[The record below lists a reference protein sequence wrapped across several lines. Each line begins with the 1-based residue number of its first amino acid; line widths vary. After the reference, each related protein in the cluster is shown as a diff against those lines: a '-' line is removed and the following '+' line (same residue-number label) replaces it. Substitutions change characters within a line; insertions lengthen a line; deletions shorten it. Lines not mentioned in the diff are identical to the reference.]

1 MPDDNKTV
9 EAAQVDAEQPSGR
22 IWTNEEHDAY
32 VKARIDKQAAKF
44 AEKTAAYDSRIAE
57 LEAANKAAADKLA
70 EYEARI
76 SRAEMVA
83 SVSKETGLP
92 ENVVANLKGDDAEA
106 LKAAAEAVKASVQL
120 YPTAPAGA
128 AAGPVRVPSMTRAE
142 IMNIRDPKKR
152 LAAIEANID
161 SFK

>member
-1 MPDDNKTV
+1 MPEENKA
-9 EAAQVDAEQPSGR
+9 EAAVAEPQQQTGR
-22 IWTNEEHDAY
+22 VWTDEEHDAY

-44 AEKTAAYDSRIAE
+44 AEKSAALDARIAE

-76 SRAEMVA
+76 SRAELVA
-83 SVSKETGLP
+83 SVAKETGLP
-92 ENVVANLKGDDAEA
+92 ESLVANLKGDDAEA
-106 LKAAAEAVKASVQL
+106 LKAAAEAVKSSVQL

-128 AAGPVRVPSMTRAE
+128 AAGPVKVPSMSRAQ
-142 IMNIRDPKKR
+142 IMEIRDPAKR

-161 SFK
+161 VFK